1 MLKLFGGFF
10 YCNVVVLFID
20 YKYLVI
26 MLYGVLFFE
35 ELKIFNCIEDLRF
48 LYNFEEIIFFYG
60 DFF

>member
-26 MLYGVLFFE
+26 MLYSVLFFE
-35 ELKIFNCIEDLRF
+35 ELKIFNCIEDLRC
-48 LYNFEEIIFFYG
+48 LYNFEEIIFFDG